1 MYSTSQQPQL
11 SQQPA
16 LMSSDQAY
24 LHMSHTIGDQFSRAQ
39 SMNYS
44 NDQMSVQH
52 WQNNNGQLI
61 EQTSQMSAT

>member
-16 LMSSDQAY
+16 
-24 LHMSHTIGDQFSRAQ
+24 
-39 SMNYS
+39 
-44 NDQMSVQH
+44 QMSVQH